1 MDQPI
6 LLTKLKLLG
15 AFFMGKQESKRPSA
29 PVIQSVNLSDRAA
42 VARLIKSTTQAPL
55 KIKVVAPVKK

>member
-1 MDQPI
+1 
-6 LLTKLKLLG
+6 
-15 AFFMGKQESKRPSA
+15 MGKQESKRPSA